1 MDSCVVR
8 RLKQMHRGSFTIEAS
23 IYVPVM
29 LMLFMTVLSSGI
41 CFFEE
46 SKEREENRAIT
57 ELDIVQEFYVYKML
71 GEIGEEVFGD

>member
-1 MDSCVVR
+1 MDNNITR
-8 RLKQMHRGSFTIEAS
+8 KFEYMHQGSFTIEAT

-46 SKEREENRAIT
+46 SKVREENRAIT
-57 ELDIVQEFYVYKML
+57 GLDIVQEFYVYKIL